1 MKFFMKSWKNAGKK
15 KIIINFTVMKKIFLA
30 STILIAFAACQNA
43 TTENN
48 KPASKDSSNMQST
61 HTEGIDIS
69 KLNFASKIDTT
80 CGMPITAGVQDTVTV
95 DGKLYGFCA
104 KECKESFL
112 KTLSAKK

>member
-1 MKFFMKSWKNAGKK
+1 
-15 KIIINFTVMKKIFLA
+15 MKKIFLLT
-30 STILIAFAACQNA
+30 TIVVGFIACNNQAAVND
-43 TTENN
+43 
-48 KPASKDSSNMQST
+48 KPKSDSSNMQST
-61 HTEGIDIS
+61 QTEGIDIS

>member
-1 MKFFMKSWKNAGKK
+1 
-15 KIIINFTVMKKIFLA
+15 MKKIMIFSFA
-30 STILIAFAACQNA
+30 IVAFAACQNA
-43 TTENN
+43 STENN
-48 KPASKDSSNMQST
+48 KPATKDSSSMQST

-69 KLNFASKIDTT
+69 KLKFASKIDTT